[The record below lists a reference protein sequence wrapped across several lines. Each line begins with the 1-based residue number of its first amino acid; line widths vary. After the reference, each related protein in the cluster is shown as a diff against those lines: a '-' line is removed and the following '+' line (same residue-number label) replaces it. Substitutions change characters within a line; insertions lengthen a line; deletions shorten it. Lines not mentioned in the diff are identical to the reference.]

1 MRFIVCPM
9 VGMRNAKPILPWIP
23 PSAECVNEPTQ
34 WMKAATALM
43 MVRSVKMASDR
54 VTGDTCLRSFW
65 NHAFQPKC
73 KYRCQTTLPGNI
85 HPIMICIHIH
95 DEWRLP
101 VASSSMLEASVNA
114 VIHSSM
120 RSRNQSL
127 SAFVIYD
134 GFLSIRTL
142 WQYPGSVEI
151 LLPLKN
157 CIRTATN
164 KKRLDK
170 PTFYLSFCRDE
181 ATRTPDPYVPNVVRY
196 QLRYI
201 PIAWKRVQRYRKNP
215 KHVQFYQ

>member
-23 PSAECVNEPTQ
+23 PSAECMNEPTQ

-101 VASSSMLEASVNA
+101 IASSSMLEASVNA

-127 SAFVIYD
+127 SAFVIDD

-164 KKRLDK
+164 KKKVGQTNLLPFILSGWGDSNARPLRPERSAL
-170 PTFYLSFCRDE
+170 PTALH
-181 ATRTPDPYVPNVVRY
+181 PDCLKASAKV
-196 QLRYI
+196 
-201 PIAWKRVQRYRKNP
+201 
-215 KHVQFYQ
+215 

>member
-34 WMKAATALM
+34 WMKATTALM

-127 SAFVIYD
+127 SAFVIDD

-142 WQYPGSVEI
+142 WQYPESVEI

-164 KKRLDK
+164 KKKVGQTNLLPFILSGWGDSNARPLRPERSAL
-170 PTFYLSFCRDE
+170 PTALH
-181 ATRTPDPYVPNVVRY
+181 PDCLKASAKV
-196 QLRYI
+196 
-201 PIAWKRVQRYRKNP
+201 
-215 KHVQFYQ
+215 

>member
-23 PSAECVNEPTQ
+23 PSAECMNEPTQ

-101 VASSSMLEASVNA
+101 IASSSMLEASVNA

-127 SAFVIYD
+127 SAFVIDD

-164 KKRLDK
+164 KKKVGQTNLLPFILSGWGDSNARPLRPERSALPTALHSDCSRLISGAMK
-170 PTFYLSFCRDE
+170 KHLLSI
-181 ATRTPDPYVPNVVRY
+181 
-196 QLRYI
+196 LS
-201 PIAWKRVQRYRKNP
+201 
-215 KHVQFYQ
+215 